1 MFSKTLLTTLA
12 LMGAVSAMPNGS
24 GSGGSTTGGA
34 QCCQNVENSSSLDS
48 VTKGLLGPLLSVVL
62 SGLNIPIGTGC
73 TPIAIAGGV
82 SCNTNTVNCGSVIQS
97 QCSPSSLAHASDVR
111 RCRLAHRHQLR
122 AYHCQCLS
130 VSIKYC
136 LLHVWDMSTMGH

>member
-1 MFSKTLLTTLA
+1 MFSKTLITALA
-12 LMGAVSAMPNGS
+12 LVGAVSAVPNGS

-34 QCCQNVENSSSLDS
+34 QCCQNVQNSGSLDS
-48 VTKGLLGPLLSVVL
+48 ATKTALGPLLSVIL

-97 QCSPSSLAHASDVR
+97 QCSFSSLAHASDVR
-111 RCRLAHRHQLR
+111 RCRLAHWHQLR
-122 AYHCQCLS
+122 AYHRQCLS
-130 VSIKYC
+130 ISIESR
-136 LLHVWDMSTMGH
+136 LSHVWGMSTMGH

>member
-1 MFSKTLLTTLA
+1 MFSKTFITALA
-12 LMGAVSAMPNGS
+12 LVGAVSAMPNGS

-48 VTKGLLGPLLSVVL
+48 TTKGLLGPLLSVIL

-97 QCSPSSLAHASDVR
+97 QCSFSSLAHASDVR
-111 RCRLAHRHQLR
+111 CCRLAHRHQLR
-122 AYHCQCLS
+122 TYHCQCLS
-130 VSIKYC
+130 VRIKSRPS
-136 LLHVWDMSTMGH
+136 HV